1 MHGLSSLGTIKE
13 IRLGDT
19 DSDTSSVS
27 CIVFCFRYDTV
38 SGRPSR
44 IQTLKG
50 PIFEQNPSIFGW
62 DMTQN
67 ILFPFWVISQPKVD
81 GFCSNMGHFKG
92 WILLGRPDTV
102 SYRKHNNEHDTEP
115 VSLSVS
121 SSRIFFIVPKLGS
134 FNLPPEKKF
143 NRYLVCCPNR
153 LFHRLIFL
161 FCRIFTDLRLQSR
174 YCSSWSY
181 FIYSTDR
188 ISRHRI
194 KCNDCK

>member
-1 MHGLSSLGTIKE
+1 MSPLLGRRISLANLPSGVFRRDATNVFSGSVHLHSIFHLTGWPAKHKSQLW
-13 IRLGDT
+13 IARLGRIGQRVSWRAKRT
-19 DSDTSSVS
+19 TQFGSVS
-27 CIVFCFRYDTV
+27 GSCSLLCFRYDTV

-44 IQTLKG
+44 IQPFKWPILK
-50 PIFEQNPSIFGW
+50 ENPSIFGW

-121 SSRIFFIVPKLGS
+121 SSRIFF
-134 FNLPPEKKF
+134 
-143 NRYLVCCPNR
+143 
-153 LFHRLIFL
+153 
-161 FCRIFTDLRLQSR
+161 
-174 YCSSWSY
+174 
-181 FIYSTDR
+181 
-188 ISRHRI
+188 
-194 KCNDCK
+194 